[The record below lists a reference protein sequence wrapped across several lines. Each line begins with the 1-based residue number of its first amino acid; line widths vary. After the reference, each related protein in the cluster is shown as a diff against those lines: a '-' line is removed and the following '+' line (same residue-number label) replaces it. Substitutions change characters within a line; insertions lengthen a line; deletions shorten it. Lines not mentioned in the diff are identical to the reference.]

1 MEELIEEI
9 TLDSIELAAGEKASM
24 SLQLPAE
31 FIIVFEPVT
40 HAAHFIDVK
49 GEPTRERQSLAMI
62 FNKTHAPTG
71 TTEMR
76 PGPLRLRSRTAA
88 TSGRCRRSGSPATS
102 CTTCSASASRSSPPS
117 GC

>member
-1 MEELIEEI
+1 
-9 TLDSIELAAGEKASM
+9 M

-71 TTEMR
+71 TTELR
-76 PGPLRLRSRTAA
+76 PGPLRLSFDNRSDVRTLPSVWIA
-88 TSGRCRRSGSPATS
+88 GES
-102 CTTCSASASRSSPPS
+102 CTICSASAGRFSPPS
-117 GC
+117 DC